1 MLRVL
6 GAKYLLGRR
15 LMCLSERRSIASCM
29 SQKVPDV
36 AARAQAPDRLIGM
49 GPPGTIP
56 RPWGDSQSTRRGL
69 ALREAPGPPMGL
81 MGRVPFP
88 FACQANSG
96 SNSGSTS
103 GSNAGSN
110 SGSIQDH
117 VQIPIHLV
125 DHVHILQSRLS

>member
-6 GAKYLLGRR
+6 GAIYLLGRR
-15 LMCLSERRSIASCM
+15 RKCLGERRSISSCM
-29 SQKVPDV
+29 TQKVPDV

-88 FACQANSG
+88 FACLANSGSNFGSNSG
-96 SNSGSTS
+96 SNSGSV
-103 GSNAGSN
+103 
-110 SGSIQDH
+110 QDH
-117 VQIPIHLV
+117 VHIHIHLV

>member
-1 MLRVL
+1 MLV
-6 GAKYLLGRR
+6 RR
-15 LMCLSERRSIASCM
+15 PLCRGEWRSIVLSM

-36 AARAQAPDRLIGM
+36 AARAQAPDHFLGV

-96 SNSGSTS
+96 SNSGSK
-103 GSNAGSN
+103 AGSN
-110 SGSIQDH
+110 SGSSQDH
-117 VQIPIHLV
+117 VHIHIHLV